1 MQFVQLK
8 RREFISLLGAA
19 AAWPLA
25 ARGQQSTKVPRIGFL
40 ITAPLANP
48 QIQVILEAFRQGLH
62 EFGYKEGQNIVIEY
76 RTAEGNFDRFSSLAQ
91 DLIGLN
97 VDLVLASN
105 SVAARAVH
113 QASSTI
119 PIVVPVMGDPVED
132 ALVASIARPGGNI
145 TGLTFLA
152 PELVPKRLN
161 LLKEAFPDL
170 SRVAGLWHSGGFGAR
185 TTTEMLQATKAAAS
199 TLGTAST
206 DRGAQFRGARQSIFD
221 PYRRPSRGSVAI
233 SECHVF
239 FQRERLVE
247 FANQQRLP
255 AMFHSR
261 EFAEVGGLMA
271 YGTSIPDLFRRS
283 TAYIDRI
290 LRGSK
295 PADLPVEQ
303 PTKFELFINLKTAKT
318 LGLNIAPMLLARADE
333 VIE

>member
-119 PIVVPVMGDPVED
+119 LIVVPVMGDPVED

-145 TGLTFLA
+145 TGL
-152 PELVPKRLN
+152 
-161 LLKEAFPDL
+161 
-170 SRVAGLWHSGGFGAR
+170 
-185 TTTEMLQATKAAAS
+185 
-199 TLGTAST
+199 
-206 DRGAQFRGARQSIFD
+206 IFW
-221 PYRRPSRGSVAI
+221 
-233 SECHVF
+233 
-239 FQRERLVE
+239 
-247 FANQQRLP
+247 
-255 AMFHSR
+255 
-261 EFAEVGGLMA
+261 
-271 YGTSIPDLFRRS
+271 
-283 TAYIDRI
+283 
-290 LRGSK
+290 LRNSC
-295 PADLPVEQ
+295 PNA
-303 PTKFELFINLKTAKT
+303 
-318 LGLNIAPMLLARADE
+318 
-333 VIE
+333 

>member
-1 MQFVQLK
+1 MRYASGTSWSAQHMQFVQLK

-119 PIVVPVMGDPVED
+119 LIVVPVMGDPVED

-199 TLGTAST
+199 TLGVQLQLIEVRNFEELDRAFSTLTA
-206 DRGAQFRGARQSIFD
+206 DHPEALLQF
-221 PYRRPSRGSVAI
+221 PS
-233 SECHVF
+233 
-239 FQRERLVE
+239 
-247 FANQQRLP
+247 
-255 AMFHSR
+255 AMFFFPARTPCRVR
-261 EFAEVGGLMA
+261 ESAA
-271 YGTSIPDLFRRS
+271 
-283 TAYIDRI
+283 TARNV
-290 LRGSK
+290 S
-295 PADLPVEQ
+295 
-303 PTKFELFINLKTAKT
+303 F
-318 LGLNIAPMLLARADE
+318 
-333 VIE
+333 

>member
-1 MQFVQLK
+1 VK
-8 RREFISLLGAA
+8 RREFITLVGGMAT
-19 AAWPLA
+19 AWPLG
-25 ARGQQSTKVPRIGFL
+25 ARAQQPAKVPRIGFL

-48 QIQVILEAFRQGLH
+48 QIQAILEAFRQGLR
-62 EFGYKEGQNIVIEY
+62 ELGYQEGQNIVIEY

-91 DLIGLN
+91 DLIRLN
-97 VDLVLASN
+97 VDLVLAAN

-132 ALVASIARPGGNI
+132 ELVASIARPGGNI

-161 LLKEAFPDL
+161 LLKEAFPNL

-185 TTTEMLQATKAAAS
+185 TTTEMLQATKAAARTLGVQLQLIEVRNFEELGSAFS
-199 TLGTAST
+199 TLTTERPEALLQFPSAMFV
-206 DRGAQFRGARQSIFD
+206 AQLA
-221 PYRRPSRGSVAI
+221 
-233 SECHVF
+233 
-239 FQRERLVE
+239 RLVD
-247 FANQQRLP
+247 FTLQQRLP
-255 AMFHSR
+255 SMFHSR
-261 EFAEVGGLMA
+261 EFAELGGLMA
-271 YGTSIPDLFRRS
+271 YGANLPDLFRRS
-283 TAYIDRI
+283 TAYIDKI

-303 PTKFELFINLKTAKT
+303 PTKFELVINLKTVRT